1 MEIMLL
7 LAIIV
12 PAIAGLFFNLFLTSA
27 LAQVTIDLADDE
39 VVLAGEPAQEA
50 PAPVVTA
57 RRTSRVPSFSS
68 VQTVTALDAC
78 NAAEL
83 AGLLG
88 ALRGFLDSG
97 ALSPAARAA
106 LVTELLPSIE
116 TMQVRLSLT
125 VPGAPVITGWHEAQ
139 RLGDGFRLRPFRA
152 LN

>member
-1 MEIMLL
+1 MLL

-12 PAIAGLFFNLFLTSA
+12 PAAAGLFFNLFVSSA

-39 VVLAGEPAQEA
+39 VVLAGEPTQEA
-50 PAPVVTA
+50 PAPVASA
-57 RRTSRVPSFSS
+57 RRSNRVPSFSS
-68 VQTVTALDAC
+68 VQTVTALDAS

-88 ALRGFLDSG
+88 ALRGLLDSG

-106 LVTELLPSIE
+106 LVAEILPSIE
-116 TMQVRLSLT
+116 TMQLRLSLT
-125 VPGAPVITGWHEAQ
+125 VPGVPVITGWQEAK
-139 RLGDGFRLRPFRA
+139 RLGDGFRLRPLRT